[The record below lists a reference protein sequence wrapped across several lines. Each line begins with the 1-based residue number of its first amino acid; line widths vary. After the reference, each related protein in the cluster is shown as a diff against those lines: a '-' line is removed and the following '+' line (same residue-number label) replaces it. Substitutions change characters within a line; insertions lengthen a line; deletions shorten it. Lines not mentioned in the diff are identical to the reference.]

1 MRSKVGLTI
10 SVNYWI
16 VLVFFENKEKR
27 LYPKTFSFIL
37 ARDPWNSRKGDNSL
51 GFLLIKLWD
60 GLCLVGHLF
69 VFLMLDGINCE
80 VRKNIGLYFPLTFL
94 AAIIVT
100 LSYAQAFECYKSL
113 LFE

>member
-51 GFLLIKLWD
+51 GFLLIKL
-60 GLCLVGHLF
+60 
-69 VFLMLDGINCE
+69 
-80 VRKNIGLYFPLTFL
+80 
-94 AAIIVT
+94 
-100 LSYAQAFECYKSL
+100 
-113 LFE
+113 